1 MEGGSWECLPQVNF
15 FFSFA
20 FFRLLSLGIYI
31 FFSCP
36 SEFGNVYMK
45 DEETLYLYS
54 PLSME
59 LNAKC
64 GPSIENG
71 DWKQMVSIKNRDKHK
86 KRRMQICVFEQD
98 LRHRREGAGCRNAR
112 RRCTRRNNPSRLSL
126 WPCLSIC
133 ISEVIVYFWPFLFN
147 HFLHSSLFTWVEI
160 CVPWWALWFF
170 SSPFIY
176 SEGPL
181 VRQSP
186 LLMLRFC
193 WF

>member
-1 MEGGSWECLPQVNF
+1 MTTVFQFYILLEFSLCQGSRDILVCKSTRNGGRVLRMFTSSEL

-133 ISEVIVYFWPFLFN
+133 ISEVIVYF
-147 HFLHSSLFTWVEI
+147 
-160 CVPWWALWFF
+160 
-170 SSPFIY
+170 
-176 SEGPL
+176 
-181 VRQSP
+181 
-186 LLMLRFC
+186 
-193 WF
+193 